1 MRMSLA
7 WCGLIGLMAAAA
19 AQPMPAALISK
30 CRGCHDS
37 SQSAKMGAPRL
48 NGQNADYLAAR
59 LRSFRDPTVQS
70 PHATFFMMDINS
82 GLSDKDVRAL
92 ARYFA
97 DQPATDAAPSG
108 KAAAEGDKLYHH
120 GGDGVAACQ
129 ACHGAN
135 GEGGAAAAPRIAGQ
149 HSSYLRAQLEDFNM
163 LTRFHVGMS
172 RQTRMMNADQI
183 AALTAYLA
191 KD

>member
-1 MRMSLA
+1 MRASLA
-7 WCGLIGLMAAAA
+7 LCGLMGLMVAAA

-37 SQSAKMGAPRL
+37 AQSAKMGAPRL

-70 PHATFFMMDINS
+70 PHATFFMLDTNS
-82 GLSDKDVRAL
+82 ELGDKDVHAL

-97 DQPATDAAPSG
+97 DQPATESAPSG
-108 KAAAEGDKLYHH
+108 NAAAEGDRLYHH
-120 GGDGVAACQ
+120 GGDGVASCQ
-129 ACHGAN
+129 ACHGTS
-135 GEGGAAAAPRIAGQ
+135 GEGAAAAPRLAGQ
-149 HSSYLRAQLEDFNM
+149 HSAYLRAQLEDFSM
-163 LTRFHVGMS
+163 LTRFHAGMS